1 MRWMSSAMRLWKSDR
16 ELTFCLLELVLMLF
30 LLPLRWL
37 LAAMVAAFIHELGHY
52 TAVRLLGGSVYG
64 IKFGISGAVM
74 EASDLPKWAELVCVI
89 AGPLAGLLL
98 GLMYPCFPVTAIC
111 AVAQSI
117 YNLLPIYPLDGG
129 RILRSA
135 VLMLGGTEYCCVVIQ
150 RFAFV
155 LLLLL
160 CIYIRYRYGIS
171 LFLFLGAILLRNIS
185 CKQRRD
191 WI

>member
-1 MRWMSSAMRLWKSDR
+1 MRLWKSDR

>member
-1 MRWMSSAMRLWKSDR
+1 MRWMSSAMRLWKSDS

-52 TAVRLLGGSVYG
+52 TAVRLLGGSIYG

-98 GLMYPCFPVTAIC
+98 GLTYPCFPVTAIC

-135 VLMLGGTEYCCVVIQ
+135 VLLLGGTEYCCVVIQ
-150 RFAFV
+150 RFTFVV
-155 LLLLL
+155 LLFL
-160 CIYIRYRYGIS
+160 CIYIRYLYGIS
-171 LFLFLGAILLRNIS
+171 LFLFPGAILLRNIP